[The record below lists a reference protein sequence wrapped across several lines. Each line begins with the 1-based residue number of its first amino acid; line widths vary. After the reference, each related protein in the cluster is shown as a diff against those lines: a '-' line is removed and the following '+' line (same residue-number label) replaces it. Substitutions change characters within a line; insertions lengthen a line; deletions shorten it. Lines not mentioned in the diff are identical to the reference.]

1 MNVAVVGASGI
12 VGREFI
18 KLLCQRGFPLGR
30 LYLFSGERSAGKSI
44 YINGEEKE
52 FIRLSK
58 KSIPDD
64 VDIAFF
70 SAGSS
75 ISKRFAPLFVEKGA
89 CVIDNSSCFR
99 MDIKVPLVVPEINF
113 KAIGRKDKIIANPN
127 CSTIQLVLVL
137 NDLLPLRPKNV
148 YVSTYQSVSGAGLKA
163 LEDALLEKCDFFK
176 EGITNNVI
184 PQIGDINR
192 YGESTEEEKL
202 SKETVK
208 ILGKDLKINATAVR
222 VPTLFSHCES
232 VVVEFERKVTAG
244 EIKSLLEE
252 NDVVVYD
259 ENMISPLMVAGSDIT
274 FVSRLHQKQGQ
285 TNSINF
291 WITADNIRT
300 GAALNAIKIAER
312 MIDEN
317 K

>member
-1 MNVAVVGASGI
+1 MNVAVAGASGI

-18 KLLCQRGFPLGR
+18 KLLCQRSFLSGK
-30 LYLFSGERSAGKSI
+30 LYLFSSDRSAGKTI
-44 YINGEEKE
+44 YVNGEEKE

-75 ISKRFAPLFVEKGA
+75 VSSRYAPFFTEKGA
-89 CVIDNSSCFR
+89 FVIDNSSCFR

-137 NDLLPLRPKNV
+137 NNLLCLRPKNI

-163 LEDALLEKCDFFK
+163 LEDALLDKNDFFRQ
-176 EGITNNVI
+176 GIVNNVI
-184 PQIGDINR
+184 PGIGDINR
-192 YGESTEEEKL
+192 HGESTEEEKL
-202 SKETVK
+202 SKETAR
-208 ILGKDLKINATAVR
+208 ILGRDLKVNATAVR
-222 VPTLFSHCES
+222 VPSLFSHCES
-232 VVVEFERKVTAG
+232 VVVEFERKVTVG
-244 EIKSLLEE
+244 EIRSLLEE

-259 ENMISPLMVAGSDIT
+259 EKMTSPLMSAGSDRT

-285 TNSINF
+285 TNSVNF
-291 WITADNIRT
+291 WISADNIRT

-312 MIDEN
+312 MMDEN